1 MSFYVYF
8 DVSQAQFAGTVALLN
23 QRLSSVGLSLFLK
36 TVVDP
41 FVRNRIEQRFIS
53 EGDDV
58 SGKWHPLTAAT
69 ALIRTQKGFPPD
81 HPINVRTGL
90 MRQFLVGTPGDVRA
104 SGPLVTLTHPPPTAD
119 GLMTQKI
126 STAQAGKSRPQTP
139 ARPVMGLNTND
150 ALFITSELT
159 AYLIA

>member
-1 MSFYVYF
+1 MSFYIYF
-8 DVSQAQFAGTVALLN
+8 DVNEAQFAGAVALLS
-23 QRLSSVGLSLFLK
+23 QRLSSAGLALFLK

-41 FVRNRIEQRFIS
+41 FIRNRIEQRFTA

-58 SGKWHPLTAAT
+58 TGKWHPLTVAT
-69 ALIRTQKGFPPD
+69 ALIRAEKGFPPD
-81 HPINVRTGL
+81 HPINVRTGY
-90 MRQFLVGTPGDVRA
+90 MRRFLVNTPSDVRPA
-104 SGPLVTLTHPPPTAD
+104 GPMVTLTHPPSDAD
-119 GLMTQKI
+119 GLMALKL